1 MHGIKDGGFEGAVF
15 VEEVLFD
22 VCLCRISHLLVLGS
36 IATDG
41 DSHISHHESI
51 YHPVGSAQIVPIADG
66 IRKRALGRESES
78 ATTFQWFVAQPV
90 GPLVVAILTAESLVV
105 ILGIVDVV
113 HKQVHGVPALLNNL
127 RVTEL
132 LPYRP
137 GHDDSGIGPTQT
149 HFLITVLCQGSHSGE
164 STQPVLGVAHVTHPL
179 MEKLHGVSKERT
191 GFCKHLCVCC
201 PAQTLVALRTVGR
214 YGEVVG

>member
-1 MHGIKDGGFEGAVF
+1 M
-15 VEEVLFD
+15 
-22 VCLCRISHLLVLGS
+22 
-36 IATDG
+36 
-41 DSHISHHESI
+41 
-51 YHPVGSAQIVPIADG
+51 
-66 IRKRALGRESES
+66 GRESES

-137 GHDDSGIGPTQT
+137 GHDDSGISPPQT
-149 HFLITVLCQGSHSGE
+149 HFLITVLRQGSHSGE
-164 STQPVLGVAHVTHPL
+164 SAQTVLCVAHVTHPL
-179 MEKLHGVSKERT
+179 VKELHGVSKERT

-201 PAQTLVALRTVGR
+201 PAQTLVTLRTVGGYR
-214 YGEVVG
+214 QVVG